1 MSELTPAQLDA
12 LVSLLE
18 DPDLEVKNHVRDKIT
33 SLGAEI
39 IPFLEQK
46 WETSFNPEVQK
57 EIEEL
62 VHDLQFSLVRSRFA
76 EWRDSEDRDLLTG
89 LWILN
94 TYQYPDLDFEKLN
107 AEMHQIYFE
116 VWTSFKNDLQ
126 PYDQVRII
134 NNVLF
139 NTLRFSA
146 NTKNFHSP
154 ANSML
159 SSVLDSKKG
168 NPISLCAIYLLVAK
182 KLGLPIYGVNLPN
195 LFVLTY
201 KSADITFYINA
212 FNKGLTFSRQDI
224 LNYLDHLKIEPK
236 EYFFEPCAHLDIILR
251 SLRNLGNAFEKLGE
265 ANKVEEVKELIAILE
280 IEHDPKRHTGG

>member
-1 MSELTPAQLDA
+1 MSEMTPAQLDA
-12 LVSLLE
+12 LVSLLD
-18 DPDLEVKNHVRDKIT
+18 DPDVEVKNHVRDKII

-62 VHDLQFSLVRSRFA
+62 VHDLQFSLVKSRLE
-76 EWRDSEDRDLLTG
+76 EWKNTEDRDLLTG

-94 TYQYPDLDFEKLN
+94 TYQYPDLDYAKLN

-126 PYDQVRII
+126 PYDQIRII

-154 ANSML
+154 GNSML
-159 SSVLDSKKG
+159 STVLDTKRG

-212 FNKGLTFSRQDI
+212 FNKGLIFSRQDI
-224 LNYLDHLKIEPK
+224 FNYLEHLKIEPK
-236 EYFFEPCAHLDIILR
+236 DSFFEPCAHLDIILR

-265 ANKVEEVKELIAILE
+265 ANKVEEVREMIAILE
-280 IEHDPKRHTGG
+280 DQ

>member
-1 MSELTPAQLDA
+1 MSELTSGELNA
-12 LVSLLE
+12 LISLL
-18 DPDLEVKNHVRDKIT
+18 DDSDREVRSHVRERII
-33 SLGAEI
+33 SLGSGI
-39 IPFLEQK
+39 IPFLEEK
-46 WETSFNPEVQK
+46 WENSFNPEIQK

-62 VHDLQFSLVRSRFA
+62 VHNLQFTLLKARL
-76 EWRDSEDRDLLTG
+76 EDWRDTEDRDLLTG
-89 LWILN
+89 LWIVN
-94 TYQYPDLDFEKLN
+94 TFQYPDLEYEKLN

-159 SSVLDSKKG
+159 SAVLDSKRG
-168 NPISLCAIYLLVAK
+168 NPLSLCAIYLLVAK
-182 KLGLPIYGVNLPN
+182 KLGMPIYGVNLPN

-201 KSADITFYINA
+201 KSADVTFYINA
-212 FNKGLTFSRQDI
+212 FNKGLIFSKKDI
-224 LNYLDHLKIEPK
+224 FNYLEHLKIEPRD
-236 EYFFEPCAHLDIILR
+236 EFFEPCAHLQIILR
-251 SLRNLGNAFEKLGE
+251 MLRNLGQSFDKLGE
-265 ANKVEEVKELIAILE
+265 SDKLAEIKELISILE
-280 IEHDPKRHTGG
+280 A

>member
-12 LVSLLE
+12 LVSLLD
-18 DPDLEVKNHVRDKIT
+18 DPDLEVKNHVRHKII
-33 SLGAEI
+33 SLGSEI

-62 VHDLQFSLVRSRFA
+62 VHDLQFSLVKSRLA
-76 EWRDSEDRDLLTG
+76 EWRDTEDRDLLTG
-89 LWILN
+89 LWIVN
-94 TYQYPDLDFEKLN
+94 TYQYPDLDYAKLN

-154 ANSML
+154 GNSML
-159 SSVLDSKKG
+159 STVLDTKKG

-201 KSADITFYINA
+201 KSADINFYINA
-212 FNKGLTFSRQDI
+212 FNKGLIFSRQDI
-224 LNYLDHLKIEPK
+224 FNYLEHLKIEPK
-236 EYFFEPCAHLDIILR
+236 EDYFEPCAHLDIILR

-265 ANKVEEVKELIAILE
+265 ANKVEEVREMIQILE
-280 IEHDPKRHTGG
+280 NQ

>member
-1 MSELTPAQLDA
+1 MSELNPAQLDA
-12 LVSLLE
+12 LVSLLD
-18 DPDLEVKNHVRDKIT
+18 DPDLEVKNHVRDKII

-62 VHDLQFSLVRSRFA
+62 VHDLQFSLVKNRLT

-89 LWILN
+89 LWIVN
-94 TYQYPDLDFEKLN
+94 TYQYPDLDFAKLN

-126 PYDQVRII
+126 PYDQIRII

-159 SSVLDSKKG
+159 STVLDTKKG
-168 NPISLCAIYLLVAK
+168 NPISLCSIYLLVAK

-212 FNKGLTFSRQDI
+212 FNKGLIFSRQDI
-224 LNYLDHLKIEPK
+224 FNYLEHLKIEPK
-236 EYFFEPCAHLDIILR
+236 DNFFEPCAHLDIILR

-265 ANKVEEVKELIAILE
+265 ANKVEEVREMIVILE
-280 IEHDPKRHTGG
+280 NQ

>member
-1 MSELTPAQLDA
+1 MSELSPNQLDA

-18 DPDLEVKNHVRDKIT
+18 DPDREVKTHVRSRII

-46 WETSFNPEVQK
+46 WEASFNPEVQK

-62 VHDLQFSLVRSRFA
+62 VHDLQFSLVKSRFA
-76 EWRDSEDRDLLTG
+76 EWRDTEDRDLLTG

-94 TYQYPDLDFEKLN
+94 TYQYPDLDYSKLN

-116 VWTSFKNDLQ
+116 VWTAFKNDLQ
-126 PYDQVRII
+126 PYDQIRII
-134 NNVLF
+134 NSVLF
-139 NTLRFSA
+139 NSLRFSA

-154 ANSML
+154 GNSML
-159 SSVLDSKKG
+159 STVLDTKRG
-168 NPISLCAIYLLVAK
+168 NPITLCAIYLLVAK

-201 KSADITFYINA
+201 KSADVTFYINV
-212 FNKGLTFSRQDI
+212 FNKGLIFSRQDI
-224 LNYLDHLKIEPK
+224 FNYLDHLKIEPQDV
-236 EYFFEPCAHLDIILR
+236 FFEPCGHLDIILR
-251 SLRNLGNAFEKLGE
+251 SLRNLGNSFEKLGE
-265 ANKVEEVKELIAILE
+265 ANKVAEVREMIEILE
-280 IEHDPKRHTGG
+280 TQ